1 MQELNAI
8 YFGDKMSSI
17 RHTVNKRMIDA
28 IWPTPR
34 LIRAGRGL
42 AGIDQATLAE
52 RANVSRQ
59 AVIAI
64 EGDES
69 KTMDFRRVAVLR
81 KLQAVL
87 ENDFGIEFQ
96 KATKS
101 AGPGVRLR
109 NPKT

>member
-1 MQELNAI
+1 
-8 YFGDKMSSI
+8 
-17 RHTVNKRMIDA
+17 
-28 IWPTPR
+28 
-34 LIRAGRGL
+34 L
-42 AGIDQATLAE
+42 AAIDQATLAE

-69 KTMDFRRVAVLR
+69 ETMDFRRVAVLR

-87 ENDFGIEFQ
+87 ENEFGIEFQ

>member
-1 MQELNAI
+1 
-8 YFGDKMSSI
+8 
-17 RHTVNKRMIDA
+17 VN
-28 IWPTPR
+28 
-34 LIRAGRGL
+34 
-42 AGIDQATLAE
+42 
-52 RANVSRQ
+52 V
-59 AVIAI
+59 I

-69 KTMDFRRVAVLR
+69 ETMDFRRVAVLR